1 MPMPRKLA
9 SRTKLVALVTK
20 TLFAVTHLIRASS
33 TKSIMKLANTS
44 LARSLVL
51 PAATAGPGVPAGGLL
66 RGRSSSGPVACPF
79 GCCAGNSPSAPVMV
93 RPFPGSSGR
102 FLIFTM

>member
-33 TKSIMKLANTS
+33 TKSIRKLANAS
-44 LARSLVL
+44 LARSLGVS
-51 PAATAGPGVPAGGLL
+51 AATSEAGACAAGLSGESSPA
-66 RGRSSSGPVACPF
+66 
-79 GCCAGNSPSAPVMV
+79 
-93 RPFPGSSGR
+93 
-102 FLIFTM
+102 